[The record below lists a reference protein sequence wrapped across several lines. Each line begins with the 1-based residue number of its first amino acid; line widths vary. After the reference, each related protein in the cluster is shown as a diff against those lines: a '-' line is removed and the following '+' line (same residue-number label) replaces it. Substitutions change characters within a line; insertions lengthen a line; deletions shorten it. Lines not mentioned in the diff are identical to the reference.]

1 MHLPMRAGRRRGKK
15 PLVIEWQIDAENSDA
30 EAATMRTAGA
40 GVACN
45 RARQVVELGGEVRGN
60 T

>member
-1 MHLPMRAGRRRGKK
+1 VGTTGKK

-30 EAATMRTAGA
+30 EAATMPNAGA

-45 RARQVVELGGEVRGN
+45 RARQVVELGGKVRGN